1 MANLAD
7 KKALTLTA
15 ARAIVAAAE
24 AEARRHNLNVTMTVV
39 DDGGHLL
46 HLARMDDTGLASVDV
61 SIAKARAAVMF
72 KRPTKFWE
80 DAYASGKTRRA
91 ADRRRRAAAG
101 RWHDRRRARR
111 LGRLVGARRSGRG
124 GRCRRAR
131 LSARDQRVA
140 VSAGGP
146 AA

>member
-1 MANLAD
+1 MAHLAD

-24 AEARRHNLNVTMTVV
+24 AEARKHSLNVTMTVV

-61 SIAKARAAVMF
+61 SIAKARAALMF

-80 DAYASGKTRRA
+80 DAYASGKTHLA
-91 ADRRRRAAAG
+91 TLPGVLPIEGGVPLTMDGKVIGAFGVSGASSAQDGQVATAGAAA
-101 RWHDRRRARR
+101 
-111 LGRLVGARRSGRG
+111 LG
-124 GRCRRAR
+124 
-131 LSARDQRVA
+131 
-140 VSAGGP
+140 
-146 AA
+146 

>member
-24 AEARRHNLNVTMTVV
+24 AEARKHNLNVTMTVV

-46 HLARMDDTGLASVDV
+46 HLTRMDDTGLASVHV

-80 DAYASGKTRRA
+80 DAYASGKTHLA
-91 ADRRRRAAAG
+91 TLPGVLPIEGGVPLLIDGKVVGALGVSGASSAQDGQVAAAG
-101 RWHDRRRARR
+101 VAA
-111 LGRLVGARRSGRG
+111 LG
-124 GRCRRAR
+124 
-131 LSARDQRVA
+131 
-140 VSAGGP
+140 
-146 AA
+146 

>member
-24 AEARRHNLNVTMTVV
+24 TEARKHNLNVTMTVV

-46 HLARMDDTGLASVDV
+46 HLARMDETGLASVEV

-80 DAYASGKTRRA
+80 DAYASGKTHLATLPGVLPIEGGVPLTVGGKVIGALGVSGASSAQDGQVATAGVA
-91 ADRRRRAAAG
+91 AFG
-101 RWHDRRRARR
+101 
-111 LGRLVGARRSGRG
+111 
-124 GRCRRAR
+124 
-131 LSARDQRVA
+131 
-140 VSAGGP
+140 
-146 AA
+146 

>member
-24 AEARRHNLNVTMTVV
+24 AEARKHNLNVTMTVV
-39 DDGGHLL
+39 DDGGHLV

-80 DAYASGKTRRA
+80 DAYASGKTHLA
-91 ADRRRRAAAG
+91 TLPGVLPIEGGVPLLVDGKIVGALGVSGASSAQDGQVAAAG
-101 RWHDRRRARR
+101 
-111 LGRLVGARRSGRG
+111 
-124 GRCRRAR
+124 
-131 LSARDQRVA
+131 VA
-140 VSAGGP
+140 AL
-146 AA
+146 A

>member
-24 AEARRHNLNVTMTVV
+24 AEARKHNLNVTMAVV

-80 DAYASGKTRRA
+80 DAYASGKTHLA
-91 ADRRRRAAAG
+91 TLPGVLPIEGGVPLLIDGKVVGALGVSGASSAQDGQVAAAG
-101 RWHDRRRARR
+101 VAA
-111 LGRLVGARRSGRG
+111 LG
-124 GRCRRAR
+124 
-131 LSARDQRVA
+131 
-140 VSAGGP
+140 
-146 AA
+146 

>member
-24 AEARRHNLNVTMTVV
+24 AEARKHNLNVTMTVV
-39 DDGGHLL
+39 DEGGHLL
-46 HLARMDDTGLASVDV
+46 HLARMDETGLASVEV

-80 DAYASGKTRRA
+80 DAYASGKTHLA
-91 ADRRRRAAAG
+91 SLPGVLPIEGGIPLMADGKVIGALGVSGASSAQDGQVAAAG
-101 RWHDRRRARR
+101 AAA
-111 LGRLVGARRSGRG
+111 LG
-124 GRCRRAR
+124 
-131 LSARDQRVA
+131 
-140 VSAGGP
+140 
-146 AA
+146 

>member
-24 AEARRHNLNVTMTVV
+24 AEARKHNLNVTMTVV

-80 DAYASGKTRRA
+80 DAYASGKTHLA
-91 ADRRRRAAAG
+91 TLPGVLPIEGGVPLLIDGKVVGALGVSGASSAQDGQVAAAG
-101 RWHDRRRARR
+101 VAA
-111 LGRLVGARRSGRG
+111 LG
-124 GRCRRAR
+124 
-131 LSARDQRVA
+131 
-140 VSAGGP
+140 
-146 AA
+146 

>member
-80 DAYASGKTRRA
+80 DAYASGKTHLA
-91 ADRRRRAAAG
+91 TLPGVLPIEGGVPLLVDGTIVGALGVSGASSAQDGQVAAAG
-101 RWHDRRRARR
+101 
-111 LGRLVGARRSGRG
+111 
-124 GRCRRAR
+124 
-131 LSARDQRVA
+131 VA
-140 VSAGGP
+140 AL
-146 AA
+146 A

>member
-24 AEARRHNLNVTMTVV
+24 AEARKHNLNVTMTVV

-46 HLARMDDTGLASVDV
+46 HLARMDETGLASVEV
-61 SIAKARAAVMF
+61 SIAKARAAVLF

-80 DAYASGKTRRA
+80 DAYASGKTHLA
-91 ADRRRRAAAG
+91 TLPGVLPIEGGVPLMAEGKLVGALGVSGASSAQDGQVAAAG
-101 RWHDRRRARR
+101 AAA
-111 LGRLVGARRSGRG
+111 LG
-124 GRCRRAR
+124 
-131 LSARDQRVA
+131 
-140 VSAGGP
+140 
-146 AA
+146 

>member
-15 ARAIVAAAE
+15 ARAIIAAAE
-24 AEARRHNLNVTMTVV
+24 SEARKHNLNVTMTVV

-46 HLARMDDTGLASVDV
+46 HLARMDETGLASVEV

-80 DAYASGKTRRA
+80 DAYASGKTHLA
-91 ADRRRRAAAG
+91 TLPGVLPIEGGVPLLVGDKLVGAIGVSGASSAQDGQVAAAG
-101 RWHDRRRARR
+101 AAA
-111 LGRLVGARRSGRG
+111 LG
-124 GRCRRAR
+124 
-131 LSARDQRVA
+131 
-140 VSAGGP
+140 
-146 AA
+146 